1 MSSLAVFTHI
11 FKPIGALISMFVI
24 SYLIY
29 SLVSSFNA
37 LEKKKSRNNKLQ
49 ITAIITFVTY
59 ILYNI
64 GGVLGRWAFDVNDC
78 SIRIPMVSILWNFA
92 RAALYFFL
100 LTRGVV
106 SFEGSSYAFKPIF
119 IKVFEVFIV
128 VVYIAYSLC
137 HAATTN
143 YIVFDEKDQ
152 VCRPSPVEGEKVIFG
167 YTYPFLLVDFLIG
180 VVICA
185 SYARKLWQLQHQID
199 ETIDDQDRANE
210 KVNFIRVARK
220 QTKLAFVAYITSL
233 LALYI
238 MPATKFFSFPF
249 LDALINTMC
258 VYCTFSFDG
267 PNKMY
272 RICCECNGNKIC
284 LCMWCFCCWCC
295 NVPPRVTI
303 DAPPKDLQKVASN
316 DPMSSEDDTTK
327 QSGVDVVSGETTV
340 DTTEDATATAPTI
353 TATPATAST

>member
-1 MSSLAVFTHI
+1 MSIIYITHQFI
-11 FKPIGALISMFVI
+11 KPIGATISVFI
-24 SYLIY
+24 SAFLLN
-29 SLVSSFNA
+29 SLVQSFRA
-37 LEKKKSRNNKLQ
+37 YSKEKKKGSKSLQ
-49 ITAIITFVTY
+49 ITAVFTCITF
-59 ILYNI
+59 ILYLI
-64 GGVLGRWAFDVNDC
+64 GLILTRWAFDIESC
-78 SIRIPMVSILWNFA
+78 SFRVPMSAVLYTFSRLALYLFLLIRAEVSFA
-92 RAALYFFL
+92 R
-100 LTRGVV
+100 
-106 SFEGSSYAFKPIF
+106 SSYAFKPIF

-128 VVYIAYSLC
+128 VTYITYAIC
-137 HAATTN
+137 HMVTGHL
-143 YIVFDEKDQ
+143 IVFDPDDKICVPNE
-152 VCRPSPVEGEKVIFG
+152 EGERVIYG
-167 YTYPFLLVDFLIG
+167 YTYPFLLIDFIIG
-180 VVICA
+180 VVICG
-185 SYARKLWQLQHQID
+185 SFARKLWQLQHQINENLD
-199 ETIDDQDRANE
+199 NQNDAIDF
-210 KVNFIRVARK
+210 VRVAKK

>member
-220 QTKLAFVAYITSL
+220 QTKLAFVAFMSSL
-233 LALYI
+233 IAMFI
-238 MPATKFFSFPF
+238 MPATKYFSFPF
-249 LDALINTMC
+249 LDTLFNTLC
-258 VYCTFSFDG
+258 VYCTFSFAM
-267 PNKMY
+267 PNKVY
-272 RICCECNGNKIC
+272 RICCECNGIKCC
-284 LCMWCFCCWCC
+284 LCFWCFCCWCC
-295 NVPPRVTI
+295 NVPPQEVTVGK
-303 DAPPKDLQKVASN
+303 PQPDLQKVASN
-316 DPMSSEDDTTK
+316 DPISSDDTAK
-327 QSGVDVVSGETTV
+327 PSSVDVIST
-340 DTTEDATATAPTI
+340 DTTTDTTATAGTAVTI
-353 TATPATAST
+353 TATAST